1 VSLDLMDLIIA
12 SSAVATATAGYISG
26 YSSPTPSLDSSPDSV
41 KYLKNRIQELK
52 SYLNEQEKI
61 AQRNNLSGG
70 LLTIG
75 QYIVGGLLA
84 TSFIQEHM
92 SNIVVGILG
101 LVVLFSS
108 TVHQKFRP
116 DLKAAAAKSR
126 ALKLRQLLRRSQDLS
141 NEIALEYEGQINSR
155 LKSESILAASI
166 GKQMAQIENDEI
178 QDSLTTGAIQYKQEA
193 NQS

>member
-1 VSLDLMDLIIA
+1 MSLDLMDLIIA

-141 NEIALEYEGQINSR
+141 NEIALEYEGQINSQ

-166 GKQMAQIENDEI
+166 GKQIAQIENDEI
-178 QDSLTTGAIQYKQEA
+178 QDSLTTDAIQYKQEA

>member
-1 VSLDLMDLIIA
+1 MDLIIA

-126 ALKLRQLLRRSQDLS
+126 ALKLRRSQDLS

>member
-1 VSLDLMDLIIA
+1 MDLIIA